1 MGYRS
6 DVAYIIEFDSFE
18 DRDTYANLKLAL
30 VPDDP
35 EHQAIIECDY
45 GRKDR
50 PVITFKAEDVKWYP
64 SYSDVQ
70 AHERLFRDVR
80 EVFVTARW
88 RFVALGEDGQTEEDA
103 DDNGGVLY
111 DDLYVVH
118 QVACTF

>member
-35 EHQAIIECDY
+35 EHQAILECDY

-64 SYSDVQ
+64 SYSFVQGHTRIYAGVKDVF
-70 AHERLFRDVR
+70 E
-80 EVFVTARW
+80 TARW
-88 RFVALGEDGQTEEDA
+88 RFAAVGEDGQTEESA
-103 DDNGGVLY
+103 DDDHGSLY